1 MKIDFLSSAEKE
13 DYWKG
18 CKRLFH
24 HTWVDVH
31 CIYML
36 FLSLDSM
43 WSLSSI
49 HFSFTLIWAID
60 FWYIFL
66 ALTKESLTRIKETQN
81 LYIHKFT
88 HSAQIMTL
96 TSLSVTF
103 VRNSGRRRDPV
114 SAKYLNYWTIA
125 QVTVAAFYSLYPL
138 LTDSTEPQSLWTLQA
153 LNKRHGLFPS
163 CFMFLPRFILR

>member
-1 MKIDFLSSAEKE
+1 MSWCALHLHVVPLIRFYVEPFIYSLLIYVDLGDWFL
-13 DYWKG
+13 
-18 CKRLFH
+18 
-24 HTWVDVH
+24 
-31 CIYML
+31 
-36 FLSLDSM
+36 
-43 WSLSSI
+43 I
-49 HFSFTLIWAID
+49 H
-60 FWYIFL
+60 FL

-114 SAKYLNYWTIA
+114 AAKYLNYWTIA

-153 LNKRHGLFPS
+153 LNRRHGFFPP

>member
-1 MKIDFLSSAEKE
+1 MSWCALHLHVVPLIRFYVEPFIYSLLIYVDLGDWFL
-13 DYWKG
+13 
-18 CKRLFH
+18 
-24 HTWVDVH
+24 
-31 CIYML
+31 
-36 FLSLDSM
+36 
-43 WSLSSI
+43 I
-49 HFSFTLIWAID
+49 HFFGVDKRKLN
-60 FWYIFL
+60 
-66 ALTKESLTRIKETQN
+66 QN
-81 LYIHKFT
+81 KRNTEQWYIHKFT

-114 SAKYLNYWTIA
+114 AAKYLNYWTIA

-153 LNKRHGLFPS
+153 LNRRHGFFPP